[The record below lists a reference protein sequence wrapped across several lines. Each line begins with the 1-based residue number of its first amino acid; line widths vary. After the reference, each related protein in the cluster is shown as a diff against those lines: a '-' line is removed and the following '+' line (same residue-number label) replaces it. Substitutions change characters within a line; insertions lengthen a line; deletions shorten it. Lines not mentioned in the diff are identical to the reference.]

1 MPLATK
7 NVFIDTEFYVK
18 AELDF
23 ESKTFK
29 SFEELCQKGELVHIT
44 STVVEQE
51 VKKKIL
57 ESIKEGLKNLENFK
71 KRAGFLRNDKELA
84 GKIFPELTE
93 EELKIKGH
101 GDFQE
106 FLDSS
111 FAKIVDMSKV
121 NPNEILD
128 MFFKQI
134 RPFGAKK
141 PNEFRDAF
149 SLLAIRSAL
158 ERGEKIYVI
167 SADPDHR
174 AFCQGNDQFI
184 SVDTLSGM
192 LDICYKHIDAR
203 SEFVERFLQEKNEAI
218 RQEIRSLLND
228 ADGYNSSTWEDSELD
243 HFEVIEIDDF
253 EPQITHLDAESC
265 LINFD
270 VEVKF
275 KLEVTGPDTAN
286 SFYDREDDVLHVF
299 DTSTRTEEEEFNFSV
314 EIELSF
320 ESDEGKFINE
330 EFKLSII
337 DLHKGI
343 EFGVEEYPYE
353 DPRM

>member
-18 AELDF
+18 AEMDF
-23 ESKTFK
+23 ESQTFK
-29 SFEELCQKGELVHIT
+29 SFEELCQKVELVHIT

-71 KRAGFLRNDKELA
+71 KRAGFLRNDDELA
-84 GKIFPELTE
+84 GKIFPDLTE
-93 EELKIKGH
+93 DDLKKKGYD
-101 GDFQE
+101 DFQG
-106 FLDSS
+106 FLESS
-111 FAKIVDMSKV
+111 NAKIVDMSKV

-141 PNEFRDAF
+141 QTEFRDAF

-158 ERGEKIYVI
+158 QRGEKVYVI
-167 SADPDHR
+167 SSDPDHR

-184 SVDTLSGM
+184 SVDTLSAM

-203 SEFVERFLQEKNEAI
+203 SKFVEKFLQDKNDEI
-218 RQEIRSLLND
+218 REEIRSLLND
-228 ADGYNSSTWEDSELD
+228 ADVYNSSTWEDAEVD
-243 HFEVIEIDDF
+243 HFEVVEIEDF
-253 EPQITHLDAESC
+253 EPQITHLDTESC

-270 VEVKF
+270 VVVKF
-275 KLEVTGPDTAN
+275 KVEVSGPDTAN
-286 SFYDREDDVLHVF
+286 SYYDKEDDILHVF
-299 DTSTRTEEEEFNFSV
+299 DSLERVEEEEHNFSV
-314 EIELSF
+314 VIELAF
-320 ESDEGKFINE
+320 ESDEGEFINE
-330 EFKLSII
+330 EFNLSII
-337 DLHKGI
+337 GLNKGI
-343 EFGVEEYPYE
+343 EFDVEEYPYE

>member
-1 MPLATK
+1 MPLVTT

-18 AELDF
+18 AEMDF
-23 ESKTFK
+23 ESQTFK
-29 SFEELCQKGELVHIT
+29 SFEELCQKGELIHIT
-44 STVVEQE
+44 NTVVEQE

-71 KRAGFLRNDKELA
+71 KRAGFLRNDDELA
-84 GKIFPELTE
+84 GIIFPELTE
-93 EELKIKGH
+93 EELKKKGYD
-101 GDFQE
+101 DFQE
-106 FLDSS
+106 FLESS
-111 FAKIVDMSKV
+111 NATILDMSKV

-141 PNEFRDAF
+141 QTEFRDAF
-149 SLLAIRSAL
+149 SLLSIRSAL
-158 ERGEKIYVI
+158 KRGEKIYVI

-184 SVDTLSGM
+184 SVDTLSAM

-203 SEFVERFLQEKNEAI
+203 SEFVEKFLQDKNDAI
-218 RQEIRSLLND
+218 RAEIRSLLND
-228 ADGYNSSTWEDSELD
+228 ADGYNSSTWEDAELD
-243 HFEVIEIDDF
+243 HFEVVEIEDF

-270 VEVKF
+270 VTVKF
-275 KLEVTGPDTAN
+275 KVEISGPDTAN
-286 SFYDREDDVLHVF
+286 SYYDKEDDVLHIF
-299 DTSTRTEEEEFNFSV
+299 DSSERVEEEEHNFEV
-314 EIELSF
+314 EIALAF
-320 ESDEGKFINE
+320 ESDEGEFINE
-330 EFKLSII
+330 EFNLSIVG
-337 DLHKGI
+337 LHKGI
-343 EFGVEEYPYE
+343 EFAVEEYPYE

>member
-18 AELDF
+18 AEMDF
-23 ESKTFK
+23 ESQTFK
-29 SFEELCQKGELVHIT
+29 SFEELCQKGEMVHIT

-71 KRAGFLRNDKELA
+71 KRAGFLRNDDELA

-93 EELKIKGH
+93 DGLKKKGYD
-101 GDFQE
+101 DFQG
-106 FLDSS
+106 FLESS
-111 FAKIVDMSKV
+111 NAKIVDMSKV

-141 PNEFRDAF
+141 QTEFRDAF

-158 ERGEKIYVI
+158 RRGEKVYVI
-167 SADPDHR
+167 SSDPDHR

-184 SVDTLSGM
+184 SVDTLSAM

-203 SEFVERFLQEKNEAI
+203 AKFVEKFLLDKNDAI
-218 RQEIRSLLND
+218 REEIRSLLND
-228 ADGYNSSTWEDSELD
+228 ADGYNSSTWEDAEVD
-243 HFEVIEIDDF
+243 HFEVIDIEDF
-253 EPQITHLDAESC
+253 IPQITHLDTESC

-270 VEVKF
+270 VAVKF
-275 KLEVTGPDTAN
+275 KIEVSGPDTAN
-286 SFYDREDDVLHVF
+286 NYYDKEDDVLHVF
-299 DTSTRTEEEEFNFSV
+299 DSLERVEEEEHSFSV
-314 EIELSF
+314 EIELAF
-320 ESDEGKFINE
+320 ESDEGEFINE
-330 EFKLSII
+330 EFYLSII
-337 DLHKGI
+337 GLHKGI
-343 EFGVEEYPYE
+343 EFDVEEYPYE

>member
-18 AELDF
+18 AEMDF
-23 ESKTFK
+23 ESQTFK

-71 KRAGFLRNDKELA
+71 KRAGFLRNDDELA

-93 EELKIKGH
+93 DDLKKKGYD
-101 GDFQE
+101 DFQE
-106 FLDSS
+106 FLESS
-111 FAKIVDMSKV
+111 KAQIVDMSNV

-141 PNEFRDAF
+141 QTEFRDAF

-158 ERGEKIYVI
+158 KRGEKIYVI
-167 SADPDHR
+167 SSDPDHR

-184 SVDTLSGM
+184 SVDTLSAM

-203 SEFVERFLQEKNEAI
+203 SQFVEKFLQDKNDAI
-218 RQEIRSLLND
+218 RAEIRSLLNE
-228 ADGYNSSTWEDSELD
+228 ADGYNSSTWEDAEVD
-243 HFEVIEIDDF
+243 HFEVVEIEDF
-253 EPQITHLDAESC
+253 EPQITHLDTESC

-270 VEVKF
+270 VAVKF
-275 KLEVTGPDTAN
+275 KIEVSGPDTAN
-286 SFYDREDDVLHVF
+286 RYYDKEDDVLHVF
-299 DTSTRTEEEEFNFSV
+299 DSLERVEEEEHNFSV
-314 EIELSF
+314 EIELAF
-320 ESDEGKFINE
+320 ESDEGEFINE
-330 EFKLSII
+330 EFNLSIVG
-337 DLHKGI
+337 LHKGI
-343 EFGVEEYPYE
+343 EFYVEEYPYE